1 MSRVVTLLTDYG
13 TADSYVAEVKGRLL
27 QASPGLAIVD
37 ITHDVEPGDI
47 AAAAFVLG
55 RAWPSFPAGSV
66 HLAVVDPGVGTSRR
80 ALAVVAGG
88 HAFVGPDNGVLDA
101 ALGHAGAKAFAL
113 AVPGDASA
121 TFHGRDVFAPAAARL
136 AAGEPAESL
145 GSAVGDPVR
154 LGIPDARRDGK
165 HIVGQV
171 IYVDRFGTLVTNIR
185 GDRIAPD
192 GSVRVGPHDI
202 PRHRTFADV
211 DPGHALALVGS
222 GGTLEIAVRDG
233 RADTALGL
241 ARGAEVRA
249 AAKKKEGG

>member
-1 MSRVVTLLTDYG
+1 MTMPRVVTLLTDYG
-13 TADSYVAEVKGRLL
+13 SSDSYVAEVKGRLL
-27 QASPGLAIVD
+27 QAAPGLSIVD
-37 ITHDVEPGDI
+37 ITHDIEPGDI

-55 RAWPSFPAGSV
+55 RAWPSFPSGSV
-66 HLAVVDPGVGTSRR
+66 HLVVVDPGVGTSRR
-80 ALAVVAGG
+80 ALAVDAGG
-88 HAFVGPDNGVLDA
+88 HTFVGPDNGVLDA
-101 ALGHAGAKAFAL
+101 ALGHAGARAFGL
-113 AVPGDASA
+113 ATPEDASA

-136 AAGEPAESL
+136 AAGATAESL
-145 GSAVGDPVR
+145 GAAVGDPVR

-192 GSVRVGPHDI
+192 GAVRVGPHDI

-211 DPGHALALVGS
+211 ASGHALALIGS
-222 GGTLEIAVRDG
+222 GGTLEIAVRNG
-233 RADTALGL
+233 RADAALGL

-249 AAKKKEGG
+249 GVKPK

>member
-1 MSRVVTLLTDYG
+1 MSMPRVVTLLTDYG
-13 TADSYVAEVKGRLL
+13 SSDSYVAEVKGRLL
-27 QASPGLAIVD
+27 QTSGLTIVD
-37 ITHDVEPGDI
+37 ITHDVEPGDV

-80 ALAVVAGG
+80 ALAVDAGG

-101 ALGHAGAKAFAL
+101 ALAHAGAKAFAL
-113 AVPGDASA
+113 VIPEGASA

-136 AAGEPAESL
+136 ATGAMAESL

-171 IYVDRFGTLVTNIR
+171 IYVDRFGTLVTNMR
-185 GDRIAPD
+185 GDRIARD

-211 DPGHALALVGS
+211 APGHALALIGS

-233 RADTALGL
+233 RADSALGL
-241 ARGAEVRA
+241 ARGSVVRA
-249 AAKKKEGG
+249 LVKPK